1 MASNEHDQLYS
12 IYQDIQ
18 TLMDFHDQMGRIIN
32 EAESS
37 PENLSQIELYS
48 SAVLEVCDKIEEKFW
63 QEKRSLLLSNKLGIC
78 VYIE

>member
-37 PENLSQIELYS
+37 TESLSQIKLCLS
-48 SAVLEVCDKIEEKFW
+48 SVLDVCDKIEANFDK
-63 QEKRSLLLSNKLGIC
+63 KKDPCCCGTN
-78 VYIE
+78 

>member
-18 TLMDFHDQMGRIIN
+18 TLMDFHDQIGRIIN

-48 SAVLEVCDKIEEKFW
+48 SAVLEVCDKIEANFDK
-63 QEKRSLLLSNKLGIC
+63 KKDPCCCRTN
-78 VYIE
+78 